1 MKNHTW
7 KFYFLDEF
15 FTKLIFFSISLKHQ
29 FIFFNTEIR
38 GPHWAF
44 KNWTWDGPNLVGRTR
59 KKNVTGLS
67 HTGSPILSLKT
78 HRSKSRECE
87 LQRVKPPWP
96 PLYSHLS
103 LLLSHPPP
111 LTLTT
116 LVPPVVPSN
125 PLSFTAQSSS
135 LLPNSEEAQFG
146 EGSGL
151 HLQRPR
157 LTTYLNSSEREI
169 SKTDVIPLV
178 YAYYAYFYW
187 LLGLK
192 FWAFNR
198 IILSAWTG
206 ISFLGRFIVG

>member
-1 MKNHTW
+1 M
-7 KFYFLDEF
+7 
-15 FTKLIFFSISLKHQ
+15 
-29 FIFFNTEIR
+29 
-38 GPHWAF
+38 
-44 KNWTWDGPNLVGRTR
+44 V
-59 KKNVTGLS
+59 LS
-67 HTGSPILSLKT
+67 HIGSPILSIKT
-78 HRSKSRECE
+78 YVLLSC
-87 LQRVKPPWP
+87 P
-96 PLYSHLS
+96 PLKAESAICREWNRHGYLS
-103 LLLSHPPP
+103 LLLSCPPP
-111 LTLTT
+111 WTLTM
-116 LVPPVVPSN
+116 LVPLVVPSN

-206 ISFLGRFIVG
+206 ISFLLVGFLLDKNLNRIE